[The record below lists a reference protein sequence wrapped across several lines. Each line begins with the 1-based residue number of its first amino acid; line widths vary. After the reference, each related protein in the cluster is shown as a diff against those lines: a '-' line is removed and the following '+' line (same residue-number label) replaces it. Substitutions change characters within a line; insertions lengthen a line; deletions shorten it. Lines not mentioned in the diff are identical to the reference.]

1 MPQKNPY
8 EVLGINEN
16 ASEEEIKKAYRTLVK
31 QYHPDRHTDNPLKDL
46 ADEKLREIN
55 QAYDSIISNSGKK
68 RSGGY
73 DSGFKSTDFQQV
85 RDFINKR
92 DFKSADQLLRQT
104 TDRNAEWHYLMGV
117 VFMNQG
123 WYDQA
128 LSYVEK
134 AVTMDP
140 SNAEYQNVFNQ
151 LKSRSGNYRT
161 NVYDRGYK
169 SSGNNLCN
177 ACSCLLCTDC
187 CCECFGGDCIACC

>member
-1 MPQKNPY
+1 MAQKNPY
-8 EVLGINEN
+8 EVLGVKEY

-31 QYHPDRHTDNPLKDL
+31 QYHPDRYTDNPLQDL

-55 QAYDSIISNSGKK
+55 QAYDTIMSNKGRK

-73 DSGFKSTDFQQV
+73 DSSQKSSEFQHV
-85 RDFINKR
+85 RDLINRR
-92 DFKSADQLLRQT
+92 DFKGADQILRT
-104 TDRNAEWHYLMGV
+104 ATNRTSEWHFLMGV

-128 LSYVEK
+128 YSYVEK
-134 AVTMDP
+134 AVTMEP
-140 SNAEYQNVFNQ
+140 SNPEYMNVFNQ

-161 NVYDRGYK
+161 NVYNRGYG
-169 SSGNNLCN
+169 STGPDLCN
-177 ACSCLLCTDC
+177 TCSCLCCADT